1 VVGTA
6 LSGVLIDA
14 WGWESVFYVFGGT
27 AIVWFIVF
35 TLICYS
41 TPDSHPFI
49 TEKEKKFLEEELKDT
64 VNKEVSAY
72 AIFRYILKH
81 FHHVKNIFSACT
93 YLI

>member
-1 VVGTA
+1 VGTA

-72 AIFRYILKH
+72 MPSTFQIFIKTLTAYYLKI
-81 FHHVKNIFSACT
+81 K
-93 YLI
+93 